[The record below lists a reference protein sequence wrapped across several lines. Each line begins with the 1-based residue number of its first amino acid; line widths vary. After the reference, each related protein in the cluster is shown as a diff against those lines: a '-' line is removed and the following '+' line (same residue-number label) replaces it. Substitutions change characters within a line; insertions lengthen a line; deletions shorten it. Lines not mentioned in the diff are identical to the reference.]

1 MNETL
6 TERLLDVRTLP
17 PRQKHLALSATWIEL
32 SPGQALL
39 LIDIDDPLRLY
50 YQFSC
55 ENYGRFHWE
64 YLERGPATWRVRI
77 SKGDFPEPGFVP
89 ECKTPLRLNSPPDEQ
104 VNPLVLDTR
113 PFFARGAT
121 PCEAIDN
128 AVARLKPGQSLVL
141 LVPFEPV
148 PLYTKL
154 GHEGF
159 SHQTTHLE
167 DGTWRVEFRKGD

>member
-17 PRQKHLALSATWIEL
+17 PRQKHPALIATWNEL
-32 SPGQALL
+32 PPGQALL
-39 LIDIDDPLRLY
+39 LIDDHDPLPLY

-55 ENYGRFHWE
+55 EHAGGFHWE
-64 YLERGPATWRVRI
+64 YLEHGPATWRVRI

-89 ECKTPLRLNSPPDEQ
+89 EYKAPVRQASETGEQ
-104 VNPLVLDTR
+104 VNPLVLDAR
-113 PFFARGAT
+113 PFFARGTT

-128 AVARLKPGQSLVL
+128 AVARLRPGQPLVL

-154 GHEGF
+154 GGKGFLHE
-159 SHQTTHLE
+159 TTQLE